1 MGAKIRAKK
10 THNLTGRRPVM
21 ALIHTAGE
29 TAKVCVIILCACL
42 YCTTDATIELLG
54 LAGSR
59 PAMKSTQCVVV
70 LDNKIEIGECMFSRS
85 LCKHSVFLEIPV
97 R

>member
-10 THNLTGRRPVM
+10 THSLTGRRPVM
-21 ALIHTAGE
+21 ALIHSAGE
-29 TAKVCVIILCACL
+29 IAKVCVISLCSCWS
-42 YCTTDATIELLG
+42 CITDAVIELPE

-59 PAMKSTQCVVV
+59 PSMKSTQCVVV
-70 LDNKIEIGECMFSRS
+70 LDNKIEIGEGMFSCF
-85 LCKHSVFLEIPV
+85 LCKHSVPQEILV

>member
-21 ALIHTAGE
+21 ALIHSAGE
-29 TAKVCVIILCACL
+29 TAKVCVIILCACW
-42 YCTTDATIELLG
+42 YCTTDATIELLE

-70 LDNKIEIGECMFSRS
+70 LYNKIEIGEGMFSCF
-85 LCKHSVFLEIPV
+85 LCKHSVPQEIPV